1 MNRIV
6 SFPILA
12 CMTIVVAGAAVAQ
25 TVQNSHSAEPTD
37 PHFNL
42 LPGYLKQSD
51 LPDSL
56 KLLSPP
62 PAQESAALARDEE
75 ARQETVHLRGSARW
89 ELAVRDAKLNFPR
102 PAETFSCA
110 MGIAIDEQNTPH
122 LYTLM
127 QKMLTDVGLSTY
139 GVKNKFHRTRPFVEH
154 AEGTCTPGDEEILRT
169 DGSYPSGH
177 SAVGWG
183 WALAL
188 AEINPERS
196 DEIFARGLAFGQS
209 RVICNAHWQS
219 DVETGRIMAAA
230 TVSRLHA
237 DTGFLTDLQAARE
250 EASQARE
257 ANLKPRNDCAAEA
270 ASLSV
275 R

>member
-1 MNRIV
+1 LT
-6 SFPILA
+6 IL
-12 CMTIVVAGAAVAQ
+12 VAGAAVAQ
-25 TVQNSHSAEPTD
+25 ADQNLRSAEPND
-37 PHFNL
+37 LHFNL

-89 ELAVRDAKLNFPR
+89 ELAIRDAKLNFPQ
-102 PAETFSCA
+102 PAENFSCA
-110 MGIAIDEQNTPH
+110 MGIAINEQNTPH

-139 GVKNKFHRTRPFVEH
+139 GVKNKFHRTRPFVQH
-154 AEGTCTPGDEEILRT
+154 TEGTCTPGDEEILRT

-196 DEIFARGLAFGQS
+196 NEILARGLAFGQS

-237 DTGFLTDLQAARE
+237 DSTFLADLQAARE
-250 EASQARE
+250 ETSRARQ
-257 ANLKPRNDCAAEA
+257 ANLKPRNDCAAES

>member
-1 MNRIV
+1 MNRNV
-6 SFPILA
+6 FFAILA
-12 CMTIVVAGAAVAQ
+12 CITIVMASAGVAQ
-25 TVQNSHSAEPTD
+25 TAQNSRSAGPTD

-42 LPGYLKQSD
+42 LPGYLTQSD

-56 KLLSPP
+56 QLLSPP
-62 PAQESAALARDEE
+62 PAQDSAALARDEE
-75 ARQETVHLRGSARW
+75 AREEAVHLRGAARW
-89 ELAVRDAKLNFPR
+89 EMAIRDAQLNFPQ
-102 PAETFSCA
+102 PAENFSCA

-122 LYTLM
+122 LYMLM
-127 QKMLTDVGLSTY
+127 QAMLTDVGLSTY
-139 GVKNKFHRTRPFVEH
+139 AVKNKFHRTRPFVTH
-154 AEGTCTPGDEEILRT
+154 TEGTCTPGDEEVLRT

-177 SAVGWG
+177 AAVGWG

-196 DEIFARGLAFGQS
+196 NEILSRGMAFGQS

-219 DVETGRIMAAA
+219 DVEAGRIMAAA

-237 DTGFLTDLQAARE
+237 DSGFLTDLQAARE
-250 EASQARE
+250 EVSRARR
-257 ANLKPRNDCAAEA
+257 ANLKPRIDCAAEA